1 MCVSYN
7 ASVILHTRR
16 VVMTTCVSIFRLV
29 LVSLYEEKE
38 LVKKWKMVGDGVLVD
53 PSLRRLRRKLLVRE
67 VSK

>member
-16 VVMTTCVSIFRLV
+16 VVMNTCVSIFRLV